1 MLLRLGK
8 VGRREAGDGKGLRAG
23 QEVLA
28 KGFVYGCDGEGLRAG
43 RGNVIIVEG
52 RRKGEDG

>member
-1 MLLRLGK
+1 MFLRRGK
-8 VGRREAGDGKGLRAG
+8 VGRREAGDGEGLRAE
-23 QEVLA
+23 QWTMA